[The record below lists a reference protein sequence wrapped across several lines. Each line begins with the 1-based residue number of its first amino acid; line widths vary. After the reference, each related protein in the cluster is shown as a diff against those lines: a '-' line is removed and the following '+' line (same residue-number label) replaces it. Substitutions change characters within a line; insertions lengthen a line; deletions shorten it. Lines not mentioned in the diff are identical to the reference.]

1 MIVKYKK
8 YTYKK
13 LYGDW
18 NLQNIYNSGCF
29 YRTKIELVNAD
40 AIAYGCSNI
49 EITEDN
55 NINLTNDTQIIADET
70 LISLDTVNYFDVIN
84 LNKAKQFRG
93 VFEKKIIDES
103 TYNLY
108 YYVFNRFTKGQL
120 EKLTYVMHIFKN
132 FRYEKV
138 KFLGIVEAEDRTYP
152 NDGVSGDYYYE
163 KIIEQPAYFENKS
176 KRRLG
181 EKCANFNIEF
191 SIINTDNV
199 KSHIEMRI
207 DGTKVKTLSNTESKK
222 YTLDIPNFNE
232 LDMREHK
239 IELILTS
246 LEKTEKK
253 IYHFTKVKEKTP
265 VHFVDNNTVNLGDKT
280 SEFNINYEVVNED
293 NIDYITTIYLDDKL
307 LSQTTNR
314 SVTQNSFTIQEKLIK
329 HIKAGSHKIDII
341 IHSLNITQS
350 KTFLFNKVIIA
361 SKIVA
366 QDEYEVFNQNIQ
378 KKFIKLQILNWD
390 ERVIKEIQGIC
401 IGGDINIDATQI
413 VRRTL
418 NIEMV
423 INDPSII
430 PSPQSPIWLNK
441 KIKVF
446 IGIKHNLTNK
456 IMWFNK
462 GIYILFK
469 PSLTYNDRNKTLIL
483 QALDKMCWLNG
494 QLSGNLQYITRILA
508 KTELYEAIKHVVKD
522 LGKEDKVLIDDLMDD
537 KDNDLLIPYDI
548 EKGEESAIT
557 DILTEIKELY
567 CFYEYYYDEDGRFHF
582 ERIKNRSGDRII
594 WNFDENN
601 LITSYENEPNWE
613 NVKNDIIIWGATLK
627 NGKQIK
633 CQIKNNDT
641 KSKFNINKIG
651 TRKYTY
657 KNDKIFTLS
666 QVKIRAEYEL
676 WKHNNC
682 NEIIN
687 LSTIPIYLLDVNK
700 KIYITNSDTGIQGE
714 YLITKINFDL
724 TSDNMNITAMKV
736 HNEDKELID
745 YSIIIDKEAD
755 KEEELKNKDIDVV
768 INKEHNS
775 TSEDDTVDDEDNE
788 EDEGSGK
795 ETTTSDVNPPAWLFK
810 PPYIQYIEEDP
821 IFANWWGVW
830 ADSGCRYFKTK
841 QEAIEYREYFIVYQK
856 QELEKWYR
864 EHPNYKQ

>member
-1 MIVKYKK
+1 MIVKYRK
-8 YTYKK
+8 YEMHRSFEGWSSPIGSTICNVVGASVGDTITGYSSYNFDNGIFNFNGCEKVSCVAHANGENSGGAFTSYSNEGSDRYVVFQSFGGSVELDNLCRNTYKCYAHK
-13 LYGDW
+13 NVTIRKGRL
-18 NLQNIYNSGCF
+18 L
-29 YRTKIELVNAD
+29 
-40 AIAYGCSNI
+40 
-49 EITEDN
+49 EI
-55 NINLTNDTQIIADET
+55 I
-70 LISLDTVNYFDVIN
+70 
-84 LNKAKQFRG
+84 K
-93 VFEKKIIDES
+93 
-103 TYNLY
+103 
-108 YYVFNRFTKGQL
+108 
-120 EKLTYVMHIFKN
+120 
-132 FRYEKV
+132 
-138 KFLGIVEAEDRTYP
+138 AEDGTYP
-152 NDGVSGDYYYE
+152 SNGVDGDYYYE
-163 KIIEQPAYFENKS
+163 KVIEQPAYFENKS
-176 KRRLG
+176 ECKLG
-181 EKCANFNIEF
+181 EKYKNFNIEF

-199 KSHIEMRI
+199 DSLIKMYVDSV
-207 DGTKVKTLSNTESKK
+207 KVKEINNNTSKK
-222 YTLDIPNFNE
+222 YSINIPNFSK
-232 LDMREHK
+232 LDMRKHK
-239 IELILTS
+239 VELILTS
-246 LEKTEKK
+246 LTKTEKK
-253 IYHFTKVKEKTP
+253 VYHFTKVKEKKP
-265 VHFVDNNTVNLGDKT
+265 VYFVDNSTVDLGSKM
-280 SEFNINYEVVNED
+280 SEFDIEFDLINED
-293 NIDYITTIYLDDKL
+293 NVDYVTIIYLNGKEI
-307 LSQTTNR
+307 SKSTNR
-314 SVTQNSFTIQEKLIK
+314 TILKNIFTISGTIMRKLRV
-329 HIKAGSHKIDII
+329 GTHKIDVVIN
-341 IHSLNITQS
+341 SLHNVTM
-350 KTFLFNKVIIA
+350 KTFLFTKVK
-361 SKIVA
+361 KIYKLTS

-390 ERVIKEIQGIC
+390 EKAIREIQGIC

-469 PSLTYNDRNKTLIL
+469 PSLTYNDRNKTLTL

-682 NEIIN
+682 NEVIN

-810 PPYIQYIEEDP
+810 PPYIQYIEEDSV
-821 IFANWWGVW
+821 FANWWGVW